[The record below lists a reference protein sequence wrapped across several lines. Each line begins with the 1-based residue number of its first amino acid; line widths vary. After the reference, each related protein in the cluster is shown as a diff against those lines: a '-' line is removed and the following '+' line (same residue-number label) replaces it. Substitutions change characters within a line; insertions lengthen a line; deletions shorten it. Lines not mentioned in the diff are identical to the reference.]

1 MFRSFVLCRQL
12 TMLLILPLSNLAQ
25 TMRLFMK
32 TENEKSLQD
41 MYRRNGEGNE
51 QRNGERKNVSR

>member
-1 MFRSFVLCRQL
+1 
-12 TMLLILPLSNLAQ
+12 
-25 TMRLFMK
+25 MK